1 VCVCACACACACVC
15 VYRTMGFT
23 IENQEFVLPPKYV
36 PLQQKLLG
44 KGAYGQVCR
53 KVV

>member
-1 VCVCACACACACVC
+1 
-15 VYRTMGFT
+15 MGFT

-44 KGAYGQVCR
+44 KGAYGQVCVCVCAR
-53 KVV
+53 AW

>member
-1 VCVCACACACACVC
+1 VCVCRA
-15 VYRTMGFT
+15 MGFT

-44 KGAYGQVCR
+44 KGAYGQVCSELLQ
-53 KVV
+53 